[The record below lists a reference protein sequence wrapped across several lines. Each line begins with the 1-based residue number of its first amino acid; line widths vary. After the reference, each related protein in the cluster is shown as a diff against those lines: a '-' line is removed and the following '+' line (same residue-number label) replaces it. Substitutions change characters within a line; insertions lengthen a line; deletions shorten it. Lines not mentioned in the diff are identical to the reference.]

1 MNKNNLNMKKT
12 VHHTALLLL
21 GIILSFCSSDKQSS
35 TDLKL
40 WYDAPARIWE
50 EALPLGNGSLGAM
63 VFGNPLNEVY
73 QMNEETLWS
82 GPMEERNNPLGP
94 AALPKIREAIDKG
107 DYKLAESLWKNN
119 SQGPYTARY
128 LPLANLLLNMHSEGN
143 DVEDFYRDLNIS
155 DATATVSYRINDVE
169 YRRSSFI
176 SFPDRVMVIQ
186 LEADKKEAVS
196 FDLGINSDLRY
207 ETLIDGNKLIL
218 RGKAPY
224 YVAHRKYD
232 PNQIL
237 YAEEK
242 DGPGL
247 NFEVHMLVIP
257 KGGNIETNDS
267 VLSLSNANSATI
279 IVAAATSYH
288 QDSFEQSSTDLTSA
302 GTKAEEYLT
311 KAQAL
316 GYKKLISRHREDYK
330 NLFDRVILNLGEGKE
345 ELPVNK
351 RLAAFQNDDSDKSL
365 IALYYQYGR
374 YLTIASSRAGSLPS
388 NLQGIWNRHVQPPW
402 GSNYTTNI
410 NTEMNYWPVETTGLQ
425 ECFEPLLSFVER
437 LSQEGAKTA
446 KINYGIDRGWLAH
459 HNSDAWAQTSPT
471 GGYDQDP
478 SGTPRWSCWPMAG
491 VWFCQ
496 HLWEHYAFG
505 GDKQYLGEKAYPLM
519 KGAAEFMLQW
529 LQEDPES
536 GYLVTNPSSSPENN
550 FKYIDRDGNEQVGVI
565 AKATTMDM
573 SLIRDL
579 FVNSIRASEILETD
593 ASFRDELKT
602 ALARLYPPHMGS
614 KGQLQEWHK
623 DFEDVDPEH
632 RHVSHLLGL
641 HPGKEVLPRINPDYA
656 KACKR
661 TLELRGDGGTGW
673 AMAWKINFWAR
684 LEDGDHAYKMLKN
697 GLRHVDATEVSM
709 KGGGTYSNM
718 FSAHPPFQIDGNFGG
733 TAGITEMLLQSHSD
747 EIFVLPA
754 LPGNWS
760 SGSVK
765 GLRARGGFILDFDWE
780 NGALKNI
787 AVLSTLGGNCRL
799 RTHTALQA
807 KSVSLQSAHDANPNG
822 FYPKPS
828 LPPLISNES
837 ESDVELSLK
846 ETYLTDFNTEKGK
859 RYTLTTE
866 PNTFSK

>member
-1 MNKNNLNMKKT
+1 MKKT

-143 DVEDFYRDLNIS
+143 DVEDFHRDLNIS

-196 FDLGINSDLRY
+196 FDLGINSDLRH

-218 RGKAPY
+218 KGKAPY
-224 YVAHRKYD
+224 YVANRKYD

-237 YAEEK
+237 YSNEK
-242 DGPGL
+242 DGPGM
-247 NFEVHMLVIP
+247 NFEVHLLLIP
-257 KGGNIETNDS
+257 QGGNIETNDS

-602 ALARLYPPHMGS
+602 ALARLYPPHIGS

-718 FSAHPPFQIDGNFGG
+718 FDAHPPFQIDGNFGG

>member
-1 MNKNNLNMKKT
+1 MKKT

-143 DVEDFYRDLNIS
+143 DVEDFHRDLNIS

-196 FDLGINSDLRY
+196 FDLGINSDLRH

-218 RGKAPY
+218 KGKAPY
-224 YVAHRKYD
+224 YVANRKYD

-237 YAEEK
+237 YSNEK
-242 DGPGL
+242 DGPGM
-247 NFEVHMLVIP
+247 NFEVHLLLIP
-257 KGGNIETNDS
+257 QGGNIETNDS

-718 FSAHPPFQIDGNFGG
+718 FDAHPPFQIDGNFGG

>member
-1 MNKNNLNMKKT
+1 MKKT
-12 VHHTALLLL
+12 VHYTTLLLL
-21 GIILSFCSSDKQSS
+21 GIILSLCSSDEQ
-35 TDLKL
+35 TPADLKL

-73 QMNEETLWS
+73 QMNEEMLWS
-82 GPMEERNNPLGP
+82 GPSEERNNPLGP

-119 SQGPYTARY
+119 AQGPYTARY
-128 LPLANLLLNMHSEGN
+128 LPLANLLLNMHGEGD
-143 DVEDFYRDLNIS
+143 DVDEFYRDLNIS
-155 DATATVSYRINDVE
+155 DASASVSYRINDVA
-169 YRRSSFI
+169 YRRNSFI

-186 LEADKKEAVS
+186 LEADQKEAIS
-196 FDLGINSDLRY
+196 FDLGLNSDLRY
-207 ETLIDGNKLIL
+207 ETFIEGNKLVL

-224 YVAHRKYD
+224 YVANRKYD

-237 YAEEK
+237 YSDEK

-247 NFEVHMLVIP
+247 NFEVHMLLIP

-267 VLSLSNANSATI
+267 VLSLTNANSATI
-279 IVAAATSYH
+279 LVAAATSYH
-288 QDSFEQSSTDLTSA
+288 SDSFAQSSTDLTLA
-302 GTKAEEYLT
+302 GKKAEEYLT
-311 KAQAL
+311 KAQAF
-316 GYKKLISRHREDYK
+316 GYKKLLSRHKEDYK
-330 NLFDRVILNLGEGKE
+330 ELFDRVTLDLGEGKE

-351 RLAAFQNDDSDKSL
+351 RLAAFQNNDSDKGL
-365 IALYYQYGR
+365 IELYYQYGR

-446 KINYGIDRGWLAH
+446 KINYGIDKGWLAH

-478 SGTPRWSCWPMAG
+478 SGTPRWSSWPMAG

-496 HLWEHYAFG
+496 HLWEHYAFH
-505 GDKQYLGEKAYPLM
+505 GDRKYLEEKAYPLM

-529 LQEDPES
+529 LQEDAES

-550 FKYIDRDGNEQVGVI
+550 FKYIDPNGKEQVGVI

-573 SLIRDL
+573 ALIRDL
-579 FVNSIRASEILETD
+579 FVNSIRASEILEKD
-593 ASFRDELKT
+593 ASFRDKLKT
-602 ALARLYPPHMGS
+602 ALTRLYPPHMGS

-623 DFEDVDPEH
+623 DFEDVDPHH
-632 RHVSHLLGL
+632 RHASHLLGL
-641 HPGKEVLPRINPDYA
+641 HPGKEVLPRVNPDYA
-656 KACKR
+656 KATKR

-684 LEDGDHAYKMLKN
+684 LEDGNHAYKMLKN
-697 GLRHVDATEVSM
+697 ALRHVDATEVSM
-709 KGGGTYSNM
+709 KGGGTYSNL
-718 FSAHPPFQIDGNFGG
+718 FDAHPPFQIDGNFGG

-747 EIFVLPA
+747 EIFILPA
-754 LPGNWS
+754 LPDNWR

-765 GLRARGGFILDFDWE
+765 GLRARGGFILDFEWE
-780 NGALKNI
+780 SGALKNVVI
-787 AVLSTLGGNCRL
+787 LSTLGGNCRL
-799 RTHTALQA
+799 RTHTSLQT
-807 KSVSLQSAHDANPNG
+807 KSVSLHKAQNNNSNG
-822 FYPKPS
+822 FYPEPV
-828 LPPLISNES
+828 LPPFISNGS
-837 ESDVELSLK
+837 ETDVELSLK
-846 ETYLTDFNTEKGK
+846 ETHLIDFNTEKGK
-859 RYTLTTE
+859 SYKLTV
-866 PNTFSK
+866 NLN

>member
-1 MNKNNLNMKKT
+1 MKKT

-143 DVEDFYRDLNIS
+143 DVEDFHRDLNIS

-196 FDLGINSDLRY
+196 FDLGINSDLRH

-218 RGKAPY
+218 KGKAPY
-224 YVAHRKYD
+224 YVANRKYD

-237 YAEEK
+237 YSNEK
-242 DGPGL
+242 DGPGM
-247 NFEVHMLVIP
+247 NFEVHLLLIP
-257 KGGNIETNDS
+257 QGGNIETNDS

-316 GYKKLISRHREDYK
+316 GYKKLIRRHREDYK

-550 FKYIDRDGNEQVGVI
+550 FKYIDRDGKEQVGVI

-718 FSAHPPFQIDGNFGG
+718 FDAHPPFQIDGNFGG

>member
-1 MNKNNLNMKKT
+1 MKKT

-143 DVEDFYRDLNIS
+143 DVEDFHRDLNIS

-196 FDLGINSDLRY
+196 FDLGINSDLRH

-218 RGKAPY
+218 KGKAPY
-224 YVAHRKYD
+224 YVANRKYD

-237 YAEEK
+237 YSNEK
-242 DGPGL
+242 DGPGM
-247 NFEVHMLVIP
+247 NFEVHLLLIP
-257 KGGNIETNDS
+257 QGGNIETNDS

-288 QDSFEQSSTDLTSA
+288 QDSFEQSSTDLISA

-529 LQEDPES
+529 LLEDPES

-593 ASFRDELKT
+593 AAFRDELKT
-602 ALARLYPPHMGS
+602 ALPRLYPPHMGS

-623 DFEDVDPEH
+623 DFEDVDPHH
-632 RHVSHLLGL
+632 RHISHLLGL
-641 HPGKEVLPRINPDYA
+641 HPGKEVLPRVNPDYA
-656 KACKR
+656 KAAKR
-661 TLELRGDGGTGW
+661 SLELRGDGGTGW

-718 FSAHPPFQIDGNFGG
+718 FDAHPPFQIDGNFGG

-754 LPGNWS
+754 LPDNWS

-765 GLRARGGFILDFDWE
+765 GLRARGGFILDFEWE

-787 AVLSTLGGNCRL
+787 VIHSTLGGNCRL
-799 RTHTALQA
+799 RTHTSLQS
-807 KSVSLQSAHDANPNG
+807 KNVSLQNAQDNNPNG
-822 FYPKPS
+822 FYPKPV
-828 LPPLISNES
+828 LPAFISNGS
-837 ESDVELSLK
+837 ESDVELLLK
-846 ETYLTDFNTEKGK
+846 ETHLTDFDTEKGK
-859 RYTLTTE
+859 SYELTA
-866 PNTFSK
+866 NLN

>member
-1 MNKNNLNMKKT
+1 MKKT

-143 DVEDFYRDLNIS
+143 DVEDFHRDLNIS

-218 RGKAPY
+218 KGKAPY
-224 YVAHRKYD
+224 YVANRKYD

-237 YAEEK
+237 YSNEK
-242 DGPGL
+242 DGPGM
-247 NFEVHMLVIP
+247 NFEVHLLLIP
-257 KGGNIETNDS
+257 QGGNIETNDS

-351 RLAAFQNDDSDKSL
+351 RLEAFQNDDSDKSL

-505 GDKQYLGEKAYPLM
+505 GDMQYLGEKAYPLM

-593 ASFRDELKT
+593 ASFRDELKK

-718 FSAHPPFQIDGNFGG
+718 FDAHPPFQIDGNFGG

-822 FYPKPS
+822 FYPKPN

>member
-1 MNKNNLNMKKT
+1 MKKT

-143 DVEDFYRDLNIS
+143 DVEDFHRDLNIS

-196 FDLGINSDLRY
+196 FDLGINSDLRH

-218 RGKAPY
+218 KGKAPY
-224 YVAHRKYD
+224 YVANRKYD

-237 YAEEK
+237 YSNEK
-242 DGPGL
+242 DGPGM
-247 NFEVHMLVIP
+247 NFEVHLLLIP
-257 KGGNIETNDS
+257 QGGNIETNDS

-593 ASFRDELKT
+593 ASFRDELKK

-718 FSAHPPFQIDGNFGG
+718 FDAHPPFQIDGNFGG

-828 LPPLISNES
+828 FPPLISNES

>member
-1 MNKNNLNMKKT
+1 MKKT

-247 NFEVHMLVIP
+247 NFEVHLLVIP

>member
-1 MNKNNLNMKKT
+1 MKKT

-143 DVEDFYRDLNIS
+143 DVEDFHRDLNIS

-196 FDLGINSDLRY
+196 FDLGINSDLHY
-207 ETLIDGNKLIL
+207 ETLVEDNKLIL
-218 RGKAPY
+218 KGKAPH
-224 YVAHRKYD
+224 YVANRKYD

-237 YAEEK
+237 YANEK
-242 DGPGL
+242 DGPGM

-257 KGGNIETNDS
+257 QGGSIESNDS
-267 VLSLSNANSATI
+267 VLSLTNANSATI
-279 IVAAATSYH
+279 LLAAATSYH

-302 GTKAEEYLT
+302 EKKAEAYLT

-316 GYKKLISRHREDYK
+316 GYKKLISRHKEDYK
-330 NLFDRVILNLGEGKE
+330 NLFDRVTLNLGEGKE
-345 ELPVNK
+345 ELPVHK

-593 ASFRDELKT
+593 ASFRDELKK

-718 FSAHPPFQIDGNFGG
+718 FDAHPPFQIDGNFGG

>member
-1 MNKNNLNMKKT
+1 MKKT

-143 DVEDFYRDLNIS
+143 DVEDFHRDLNIS

-196 FDLGINSDLRY
+196 FDLGINSDLRH

-218 RGKAPY
+218 KGKAPY
-224 YVAHRKYD
+224 YVANRKYD

-237 YAEEK
+237 YSNEK
-242 DGPGL
+242 DGPGM
-247 NFEVHMLVIP
+247 NFEVHLLLIP
-257 KGGNIETNDS
+257 QGGNIETNDS

-550 FKYIDRDGNEQVGVI
+550 FKYIDRDGKEQVGVI

-593 ASFRDELKT
+593 ASFRDELKK

-718 FSAHPPFQIDGNFGG
+718 FDAHPPFQIDGNFGG

>member
-143 DVEDFYRDLNIS
+143 DVEDFHRDLNIS

-196 FDLGINSDLRY
+196 FDLGINSDLRH

-218 RGKAPY
+218 KGKAPY
-224 YVAHRKYD
+224 YVANRKYD

-237 YAEEK
+237 YSNEK
-242 DGPGL
+242 DGPGM
-247 NFEVHMLVIP
+247 NFEVHLLLIP
-257 KGGNIETNDS
+257 QGGNIETNDS

-593 ASFRDELKT
+593 ASFRDELKK

-718 FSAHPPFQIDGNFGG
+718 FDAHPPFQIDGNFGG

-828 LPPLISNES
+828 FPPLISNES

>member
-1 MNKNNLNMKKT
+1 MKKT

-143 DVEDFYRDLNIS
+143 DVEDFHRDLNIS

-207 ETLIDGNKLIL
+207 ETLIDGNRLIL
-218 RGKAPY
+218 KGKAPY
-224 YVAHRKYD
+224 YVANRKYD

-237 YAEEK
+237 YSNEK
-242 DGPGL
+242 DGPGM
-247 NFEVHMLVIP
+247 NFEVHLLLIP
-257 KGGNIETNDS
+257 QGGNIETNDS

-593 ASFRDELKT
+593 ASFRDELKKN
-602 ALARLYPPHMGS
+602 LARLYPPHMGS

-718 FSAHPPFQIDGNFGG
+718 FDAHPPFQIDGNFGG

>member
-1 MNKNNLNMKKT
+1 MKKT

-143 DVEDFYRDLNIS
+143 DVEDFHRDLNIS

-196 FDLGINSDLRY
+196 FDLGINSDLRH

-218 RGKAPY
+218 KGKAPY
-224 YVAHRKYD
+224 YVANRKYD

-237 YAEEK
+237 YSNEK
-242 DGPGL
+242 DGPGM
-247 NFEVHMLVIP
+247 NFEVHLLLIP
-257 KGGNIETNDS
+257 QGGNIETNDS

-410 NTEMNYWPVETTGLQ
+410 NTEMNYWPVETTG
-425 ECFEPLLSFVER
+425 
-437 LSQEGAKTA
+437 
-446 KINYGIDRGWLAH
+446 
-459 HNSDAWAQTSPT
+459 
-471 GGYDQDP
+471 
-478 SGTPRWSCWPMAG
+478 
-491 VWFCQ
+491 
-496 HLWEHYAFG
+496 
-505 GDKQYLGEKAYPLM
+505 
-519 KGAAEFMLQW
+519 
-529 LQEDPES
+529 
-536 GYLVTNPSSSPENN
+536 
-550 FKYIDRDGNEQVGVI
+550 
-565 AKATTMDM
+565 
-573 SLIRDL
+573 
-579 FVNSIRASEILETD
+579 
-593 ASFRDELKT
+593 
-602 ALARLYPPHMGS
+602 
-614 KGQLQEWHK
+614 
-623 DFEDVDPEH
+623 
-632 RHVSHLLGL
+632 
-641 HPGKEVLPRINPDYA
+641 
-656 KACKR
+656 
-661 TLELRGDGGTGW
+661 
-673 AMAWKINFWAR
+673 
-684 LEDGDHAYKMLKN
+684 
-697 GLRHVDATEVSM
+697 
-709 KGGGTYSNM
+709 
-718 FSAHPPFQIDGNFGG
+718 
-733 TAGITEMLLQSHSD
+733 
-747 EIFVLPA
+747 
-754 LPGNWS
+754 
-760 SGSVK
+760 
-765 GLRARGGFILDFDWE
+765 
-780 NGALKNI
+780 
-787 AVLSTLGGNCRL
+787 
-799 RTHTALQA
+799 
-807 KSVSLQSAHDANPNG
+807 
-822 FYPKPS
+822 
-828 LPPLISNES
+828 
-837 ESDVELSLK
+837 
-846 ETYLTDFNTEKGK
+846 
-859 RYTLTTE
+859 
-866 PNTFSK
+866 

>member
-1 MNKNNLNMKKT
+1 MKKT
-12 VHHTALLLL
+12 VSYIALLFL
-21 GIILSFCSSDKQSS
+21 GIALSLCSSDKKSS
-35 TDLKL
+35 ADLKL
-40 WYDAPARIWE
+40 WYDTPAQIWE

-82 GPMEERNNPLGP
+82 GPLSERNNPLGP
-94 AALPKIREAIDKG
+94 AALPKIREAIDNG

-119 SQGPYTARY
+119 AQGPYTARY
-128 LPLANLLLNMHSEGN
+128 LPLANLLLNMHGEGN

-155 DATATVSYRINDVE
+155 DASASVSYRINDVA

-186 LEADKKEAVS
+186 LESDKKEAIS
-196 FDLGINSDLRY
+196 FDLGLNSDLRY
-207 ETLIDGNKLIL
+207 KTSIDGNKLIL

-224 YVAHRKYD
+224 YVANRKYNPD
-232 PNQIL
+232 QIL
-237 YAEEK
+237 YSEEK

-247 NFEVHMLVIP
+247 NFEVHLLLIP
-257 KGGNIETNDS
+257 KGGNIVTNDS
-267 VLSLSNANSATI
+267 VLSLTNANSATI
-279 IVAAATSYH
+279 IIAAATSYH
-288 QDSFEQSSTDLTSA
+288 QDSFEQSSTDLTLA
-302 GTKAEEYLT
+302 GKKAEEYLT

-330 NLFDRVILNLGEGKE
+330 NLFDRVTLNLGEGKE

-351 RLAAFQNDDSDKSL
+351 RLAAFQNDDSDKGL

-410 NTEMNYWPVETTGLQ
+410 NTEMNYWPVETAGLQ

-496 HLWEHYAFG
+496 HLWEHYAFN
-505 GDKQYLGEKAYPLM
+505 GDKKYLEEKAYPLM

-529 LQEDPES
+529 LQEDAES

-550 FKYIDRDGNEQVGVI
+550 FKYIDRDGKEQVGVI

-593 ASFRDELKT
+593 ALFRDELKT
-602 ALARLYPPHMGS
+602 ALARLYPPQMGS
-614 KGQLQEWHK
+614 KGQLREWHK
-623 DFEDVDPEH
+623 DFEDVDPHH
-632 RHVSHLLGL
+632 RHISHLLGL
-641 HPGKEVLPRINPDYA
+641 HPGKEVLPRVNPDYA
-656 KACKR
+656 KATKR

-684 LEDGDHAYKMLKN
+684 LEDGNHAYMMLKN
-697 GLRHVDATEVSM
+697 ALRHVDATEVSM
-709 KGGGTYSNM
+709 KGGGTYSNL
-718 FSAHPPFQIDGNFGG
+718 FDAHPPFQIDGNFGG

-747 EIFVLPA
+747 EIFILPA
-754 LPGNWS
+754 LPDNWR

-765 GLRARGGFILDFDWE
+765 GLHARGGFILDFEWE
-780 NGALKNI
+780 NGVLKNVVI
-787 AVLSTLGGNCRL
+787 QSTLGGNCRL
-799 RTHTALQA
+799 RTHSSLQS
-807 KSVSLQSAHDANPNG
+807 KNVSLQNAQNNNPNS
-822 FYPKPS
+822 FYPEPV
-828 LPPLISNES
+828 LPAFISNGS

-846 ETYLTDFNTEKGK
+846 ESHLTDFDTEKGK
-859 RYTLTTE
+859 SYQLTAIL
-866 PNTFSK
+866 K

>member
-1 MNKNNLNMKKT
+1 MKKT

-143 DVEDFYRDLNIS
+143 DVEDFHRDLNIS

-218 RGKAPY
+218 KGKAPY
-224 YVAHRKYD
+224 YVANRKYD

-237 YAEEK
+237 YSNEK
-242 DGPGL
+242 DGPGM
-247 NFEVHMLVIP
+247 NFEVHLLLIP
-257 KGGNIETNDS
+257 QGGNIETNDS

-550 FKYIDRDGNEQVGVI
+550 FKYIDRDGKEQVGVI

-718 FSAHPPFQIDGNFGG
+718 FDAHPPFQIDGNFGG

>member
-1 MNKNNLNMKKT
+1 MKKIIQNT
-12 VHHTALLLL
+12 TLLLF
-21 GIILSFCSSDKQSS
+21 GVILSFCSSDKEPSE
-35 TDLKL
+35 DLKL
-40 WYDAPARIWE
+40 WYDAPAKIWE

-63 VFGNPLNEVY
+63 VFGDPFNEVY
-73 QMNEETLWS
+73 QLNEETLWS
-82 GPMEERNNPLGP
+82 GPQKERNNPLGP
-94 AALPKIREAIDKG
+94 DALPEIRKAIDNG

-119 SQGPYTARY
+119 SQGPYTSRY
-128 LPLANLLLNMHSEGN
+128 LPLANLSLNIHSEDN
-143 DVEDFYRDLNIS
+143 DAQDFYRDLNIS
-155 DATATVSYRINDVE
+155 NAIANVSYIKNGVK
-169 YRRSSFI
+169 YNRSSFI
-176 SFPDRVMVIQ
+176 SFPDRVMVIK
-186 LEADKKEAVS
+186 LDADKKGAIS

-207 ETLIDGNKLIL
+207 ETTTNGNKLIL
-218 RGKAPY
+218 KGKAPY
-224 YVAHRKYD
+224 YVANRNYD

-237 YAEEK
+237 YSEEK

-247 NFEVHMLVIP
+247 NFEVHMLLLP
-257 KGGNIETNDS
+257 KGGNIIANDS
-267 VLSLSNANSATI
+267 ILSLTNANSATI
-279 IVAAATSYH
+279 IVSAATSYN
-288 QDSFEQSSTDLTSA
+288 QDSFDQSSTDLTSA
-302 GTKAEEYLT
+302 GKKAEEFLG
-311 KAQAL
+311 KAQEL
-316 GYKKLISRHREDYK
+316 GYKKLLSRHKEDYK
-330 NLFDRVILNLGEGKE
+330 DLFDRVALDLGEGKD

-351 RLAAFQNDDSDKSL
+351 RLAAFQTDDSDNGL
-365 IALYYQYGR
+365 VELYYQYGR
-374 YLTIASSRAGSLPS
+374 YLTIASSRTGSLPS

-425 ECFEPLLSFVER
+425 ECFEPLLSFIER
-437 LSQEGAKTA
+437 LSKEGAKTA
-446 KINYGIDRGWLAH
+446 KINYGIDKGWLAH

-496 HLWEHYAFG
+496 HLWEHYAFN
-505 GDKQYLGEKAYPLM
+505 GDKEYIEEKAYPLM

-529 LQEDPES
+529 LQEDTEN
-536 GYLVTNPSSSPENN
+536 GYLVTNPSTSPENN
-550 FKYIDRDGNEQVGVI
+550 FKYIDKNGKEQVGVI

-573 SLIRDL
+573 CLIRDL
-579 FVNSIRASEILETD
+579 FVNSIQASEILGIDT
-593 ASFRDELKT
+593 SFRDELKN
-602 ALARLYPPHMGS
+602 AMARLYPLHVGS
-614 KGQLQEWHK
+614 KGQLREWHE

-632 RHVSHLLGL
+632 RHISHLLGL
-641 HPGKEVLPRINPDYA
+641 HPGKEVLPRVNPDYA
-656 KACKR
+656 KATKR

-684 LEDGDHAYKMLKN
+684 LEDGNHAYKMLKN

-718 FSAHPPFQIDGNFGG
+718 FDAHPPFQIDGNFGG
-733 TAGITEMLLQSHSD
+733 TAGITEMLLQSHSE
-747 EIFVLPA
+747 EIFILPA
-754 LPGNWS
+754 LPDNWS